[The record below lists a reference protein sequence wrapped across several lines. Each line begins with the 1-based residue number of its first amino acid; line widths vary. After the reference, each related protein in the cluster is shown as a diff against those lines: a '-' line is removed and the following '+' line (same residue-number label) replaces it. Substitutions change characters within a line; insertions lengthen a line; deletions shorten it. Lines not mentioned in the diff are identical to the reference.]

1 MEVEMM
7 EDDVFFAELS
17 KRISLLITDD
27 DESTDFGAGHFPGAR
42 AAAAAAP
49 IPFKRKQKDVGDVYS
64 WSISGFSLA
73 HVPMG
78 ASMVAPPAYTLYHHA
93 ASYNSI
99 GAGGDS
105 AAVRAWQQQQCG
117 SKGTGV
123 FIPRSSPGSVHP
135 KKKGKSKGNVHKAK
149 MWQGSGIYHVRN
161 RRSGFRQQ
169 AVSKKNDSCGHHD
182 QLPFGSA
189 KLAEEILGNVQGVP
203 QPRHS

>member
-49 IPFKRKQKDVGDVYS
+49 IP
-64 WSISGFSLA
+64 GFSLA

-135 KKKGKSKGNVHKAK
+135 KKKGKSKGNVHKA
-149 MWQGSGIYHVRN
+149 VRA
-161 RRSGFRQQ
+161 QT
-169 AVSKKNDSCGHHD
+169 APAKKQSSH
-182 QLPFGSA
+182 
-189 KLAEEILGNVQGVP
+189 K
-203 QPRHS
+203 

>member
-27 DESTDFGAGHFPGAR
+27 DEAADFGASHFP
-42 AAAAAAP
+42 AAANAP
-49 IPFKRKQKDVGDVYS
+49 FP
-64 WSISGFSLA
+64 GFSLLA

-93 ASYNSI
+93 ASYNNNNSGSI
-99 GAGGDS
+99 GAGD
-105 AAVRAWQQQQCG
+105 AVRAWQQQQQCG

-135 KKKGKSKGNVHKAK
+135 KKKSRSKNAVHKA
-149 MWQGSGIYHVRN
+149 VR
-161 RRSGFRQQ
+161 GQ
-169 AVSKKNDSCGHHD
+169 AAPAKKQSSH
-182 QLPFGSA
+182 
-189 KLAEEILGNVQGVP
+189 K
-203 QPRHS
+203 

>member
-27 DESTDFGAGHFPGAR
+27 DEAADFGAARFPAS
-42 AAAAAAP
+42 AAAP
-49 IPFKRKQKDVGDVYS
+49 IP
-64 WSISGFSLA
+64 GFSLA

-93 ASYNSI
+93 ASYNNGAGMI
-99 GAGGDS
+99 GAGDN
-105 AAVRAWQQQQCG
+105 AAVRAWQQQQQQLCG

-135 KKKGKSKGNVHKAK
+135 KKKGKSKGNVHKA
-149 MWQGSGIYHVRN
+149 VR
-161 RRSGFRQQ
+161 GQ
-169 AVSKKNDSCGHHD
+169 AAPAKKQSS
-182 QLPFGSA
+182 Q
-189 KLAEEILGNVQGVP
+189 K
-203 QPRHS
+203 